1 MEKPVII
8 LGGGIWGS
16 LLAMRL
22 KEVLPHIPFRL
33 YEEGSA
39 LGNHES
45 ISFRESDCRNS
56 MSWLRPLI
64 SQSWKQ
70 HQMKGEKFEKWIT
83 EPFHHIESAKF
94 HEVISSKL
102 DPENLRLSNMMSPEF
117 AIQEGSFVIDA
128 RNECF
133 FSKMGFKKN
142 LILEV
147 ELTDDHHMIAP
158 VIFDNHVELKEHARH
173 ISYYPLTSNTLLIN
187 DCWYSDNRQLNLNE
201 MRNSLMETISSRGW
215 KITKVIREETKIM
228 EIPMAP
234 PVIREEGRVISLAGL
249 FHDTTG
255 SSITMATTLI
265 DQMVKTSF
273 RYGELREVVKKF
285 RNKMEI
291 DRQFLRFMNRLLI
304 DQKQHQVFEV
314 IYKQTSPLIERFSR
328 GDLKVIDRYK
338 ILAGKS
344 NYEVGHLLKSVKL
357 SNVFTLTRLSS
368 NTAT

>member
-33 YEEGSA
+33 YEEESA

-45 ISFRESDCRNS
+45 VSFRESDCRES

-64 SQSWKQ
+64 SHSWKQ

-83 EPFHHIESAKF
+83 EPYHHIESTKF

-102 DPENLRLSNMMSPEF
+102 DPENLRLSNMMSAEF

-128 RNECF
+128 RTECF
-133 FSKMGFKKN
+133 FSKSGYKKD

-147 ELTDDHHMIAP
+147 ELADDHHMIAP
-158 VIFDNHVELKEHARH
+158 VVFDNHVDRKESARH
-173 ISYYPLTSNTLLIN
+173 ISYYPLTSNTLLIK

-201 MRNSLMETISSRGW
+201 MRNSLMETLSNKGW
-215 KITKVIREETKIM
+215 KITRVIREETKITDV
-228 EIPMAP
+228 PLSP

-273 RYGELREVVKKF
+273 RYGELKEVVKKF
-285 RNKMEI
+285 RNRMEI

-304 DQKQHQVFEV
+304 EQKQHQVFEV
-314 IYKQTSPLIERFSR
+314 LYKQPSPLIERFSR
-328 GDLKVIDRYK
+328 GNLKVIDRYK

-357 SNVFTLTRLSS
+357 SNVFTLTRLSN